1 VIFFPGEC
9 LHDCIGRWYFL
20 KIVAENKITGTAWKL
35 EFHFLEFAQYDGY
48 FSQFIPEH
56 YTYKSIIIQNLKST
70 EPQIKSTE
78 NILSVDFKSTA
89 KLYKT
94 SKTRCQLASLSK
106 KPKKINLDQ
115 L

>member
-1 VIFFPGEC
+1 LKNNNLNHFKIFPEQCDIF
-9 LHDCIGRWYFL
+9 
-20 KIVAENKITGTAWKL
+20 K
-35 EFHFLEFAQYDGY
+35 FLEIKILPSFNPINLSSDK
-48 FSQFIPEH
+48 H
-56 YTYKSIIIQNLKST
+56 YTYKSITMQIPKST

-89 KLYKT
+89 KLHKT
-94 SKTRCQLASLSK
+94 AKTRCRLTSLSK